1 MAEEFDVQR
10 DHVLLIRQSMA
21 RLDAGGLLLFS
32 TNFRKFRLDQAALAG
47 LAVTDISRA
56 TIPVDFRRDPKA
68 HQCFE
73 VRINL

>member
-32 TNFRKFRLDQAALAG
+32 TNFRKFRLDQAALTGAE
-47 LAVTDISRA
+47 VTDISRT
-56 TIPVDFRRDPKA
+56 TIPMDFRRDPKA
-68 HQCFE
+68 HYCFE
-73 VRINL
+73 IRFPE